1 MKFSNFPIHDQA
13 WLALRVGMAALLGG
27 LIGWE
32 RDRAGKRAG
41 IRTHILVAAAA
52 SLAVG
57 LGDMVVTKAAAGDPT
72 RMMYAVFTG
81 IGFIGGGMI
90 FTQKR
95 ERGPFGITS
104 AATVLIVAGIGAA
117 CGIGAPYVAAAV
129 AALTMVT
136 LLGLPYS
143 ESMLRGRF
151 RRDEEL

>member
-1 MKFSNFPIHDQA
+1 MKLSNFPIHDQA
-13 WLALRVGMAALLGG
+13 WLTLRVAIAALLGG

-41 IRTHILVAAAA
+41 IRTHILVSSAAA
-52 SLAVG
+52 LAVG
-57 LGDMVVTKAAAGDPT
+57 LGEMVISKVGAGDPT
-72 RMMYAVFTG
+72 RMMYAVFSG

-90 FTQKR
+90 FTQKS

-117 CGIGAPYVAAAV
+117 CGLGAPYVATAV

-136 LLGLPYS
+136 LLGLPTT
-143 ESMLRGRF
+143 EGMFRGRL
-151 RRDEEL
+151 RRDNE